1 MYRRAFMKHAA
12 LAAAAAALS
21 TPLAAAGAGG
31 SEGGKLITVVSACA
45 DETGYA
51 GAPDAG
57 DLIRLGSD
65 RLANFRLLA
74 AAIAENKGATFCGL
88 VAPSDYALLQQ
99 AAMPA
104 RVSFVSEITHMP
116 SASGMNHTESTLSA
130 TTMKKVFDH
139 IDTVPTDRY
148 GMAVSAYHTVVGLN
162 AAAVAKRHDFT
173 TGHFAQNAFVSF
185 VFKA

>member
-1 MYRRAFMKHAA
+1 MYRRDFMKHTA

-21 TPLAAAGAGG
+21 SPLAAAGAEGID
-31 SEGGKLITVVSACA
+31 GGKLITVVSACA

-51 GAPDAG
+51 DAPAKG
-57 DLIRLGSD
+57 DVLRLGSD
-65 RLANFRLLA
+65 RLENFRLLA
-74 AAIAENKGATFCGL
+74 AAIAENSGATFCGL

-104 RVSFVSEITHMP
+104 RVSFISEITHMP

-139 IDTVPTDRY
+139 IDALTTDRY
-148 GMAVSAYHTVVGLN
+148 GPALSAYHTVIGLK
-162 AAAVAKRHDFT
+162 AAAGARHHDFT
-173 TGHFAQNAFVSF
+173 SGHFAQNAFVSF

>member
-21 TPLAAAGAGG
+21 SPLAATGAEGN
-31 SEGGKLITVVSACA
+31 EGGRLITVVSARA
-45 DETGYA
+45 DETGYVD
-51 GAPDAG
+51 APDAG

-65 RLANFRLLA
+65 RLENFRLLA
-74 AAIAENKGATFCGL
+74 AAIAEHRGATFCGL

-116 SASGMNHTESTLSA
+116 TASGTHHTESTLSA

-139 IDTVPTDRY
+139 IDALSTDRY
-148 GMAVSAYHTVVGLN
+148 GMAVSAYHTVVGLK